1 MNRYVGDF
9 APGKT
14 VRLTFNTNKADGTP
28 ITLAGTPAVAVYKDS
43 STTESTTGV
52 TLAVDFDARTG
63 MHQVV
68 IDTSADGTFYAA
80 ASDFR
85 AVLTAGT
92 VDSISVVGAVVGG
105 FSLSNRSALRPTTAD
120 RTLDVSAGGEA
131 GLDWANVGSP
141 TTTLVLSGTTLG
153 TLTTYTGNT
162 PQTGDNYAL
171 ASGTSGF
178 VAIKGNTAAIV
189 AKLPTNSIAD
199 ETLVI
204 AATNSI
210 LATLGTP
217 AGASLA
223 ADIQTRS
230 TYAGADTAGTTT
242 LLTRVPGAIPFAD
255 GTRAALKA
263 APTLA
268 DGTLMTQSASIPATI
283 AAGGIVAASFAT
295 GAVDANAL
303 AQAAADKVWA
313 TTART
318 ITGGTITTYTGNTP
332 QTGDNYALANGTS
345 GFVAIKGNTAAIVAK
360 LPTNSI
366 ADETLILAATS
377 SILSAVGTPAQAAQ
391 IPANFTTA
399 LFASAG
405 VFSTGALANAPTG
418 GGSAQ
423 TGDVFGLLNPLVAT
437 GAFTAPALANVPK
450 TGYALTSAY
459 DPAKTAAQAGAA
471 MTLTSGERDSV
482 ADAFLDRASGVE
494 PGETPRQWMRK
505 VRAVL
510 LGVST
515 AAGVFKRKDKTTTSV
530 TATLDGQGAR
540 TDVVDGTN

>member
-171 ASGTSGF
+171 AS
-178 VAIKGNTAAIV
+178 
-189 AKLPTNSIAD
+189 
-199 ETLVI
+199 
-204 AATNSI
+204 
-210 LATLGTP
+210 
-217 AGASLA
+217 
-223 ADIQTRS
+223 
-230 TYAGADTAGTTT
+230 
-242 LLTRVPGAIPFAD
+242 
-255 GTRAALKA
+255 
-263 APTLA
+263 
-268 DGTLMTQSASIPATI
+268 
-283 AAGGIVAASFAT
+283 
-295 GAVDANAL
+295 
-303 AQAAADKVWA
+303 
-313 TTART
+313 
-318 ITGGTITTYTGNTP
+318 
-332 QTGDNYALANGTS
+332 GTS